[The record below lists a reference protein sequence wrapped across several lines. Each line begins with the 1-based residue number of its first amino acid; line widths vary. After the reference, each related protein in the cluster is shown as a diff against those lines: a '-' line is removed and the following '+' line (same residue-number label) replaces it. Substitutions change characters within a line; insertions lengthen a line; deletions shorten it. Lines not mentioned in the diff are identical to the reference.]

1 MSLSHLQCSSSPHV
15 DILTVRCSFLRSTI
29 EARKPIGG
37 VFCVFDKLAFAR
49 PRVDMLR
56 VLENCRLWTSLVL

>member
-1 MSLSHLQCSSSPHV
+1 MSLSHLQCSSSPHI
-15 DILTVRCSFLRSTI
+15 DILTVRCRFLRSTI

-49 PRVDMLR
+49 PRVT
-56 VLENCRLWTSLVL
+56 RLIC